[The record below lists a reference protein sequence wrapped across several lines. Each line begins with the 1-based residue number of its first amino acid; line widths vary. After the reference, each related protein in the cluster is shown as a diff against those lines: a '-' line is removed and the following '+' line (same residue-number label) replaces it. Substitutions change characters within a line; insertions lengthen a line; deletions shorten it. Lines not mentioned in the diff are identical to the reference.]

1 MNIYASLLDG
11 YLKRAENSETA
22 LADKLDKPQPT
33 INRYR
38 NGRRFPDAETA
49 RLIETATDG
58 EVSFEVWQSV
68 FLARAGLGEA
78 A

>member
-1 MNIYASLLDG
+1 MNTYATLLDG
-11 YLKRAENSETA
+11 YLGRPENSEA
-22 LADKLDKPQPT
+22 ELAVRLGKPQPT

-49 RLIETATDG
+49 RLIDAATGG
-58 EVSFEVWQSV
+58 EVSFDVWQAV